1 MTPTDII
8 KKVRHLEIRTRKL
21 VTDSVTGA
29 YHSSF
34 KGRGMDFEEV
44 REYAIGDDVRSIDW
58 NVSAKMDKPFIKV
71 YREERELTLML
82 LIDLS
87 ASGIFGSVEQSKRER
102 AAEIASVLAFSA
114 TRNNDKV
121 GLLLYTDDVE
131 HYIPPKKGRRHIL
144 RVIRDILFFEPR
156 DKGTNHKAA
165 LDYLN
170 RVQRRKSVVF
180 LISDFLDSDTTS
192 NEKPTTRHAVV
203 PKGGGGTTN
212 HTSRPSTEGRGRNEQ
227 LFNTLAL
234 TNQRHDLISIAL
246 TDPRERELPNVGL
259 ITLEDAETGEMVE
272 LDTGSR
278 GVRDRYKKQAAERHA
293 DFTSGMRK
301 KGLDWIEASTEGPYL
316 PALRQLF
323 ARRASRH

>member
-1 MTPTDII
+1 VNTSDII
-8 KKVRHLEIRTRKL
+8 KKVRRLEIRTRRL

-29 YHSSF
+29 YYSSF

-44 REYAIGDDVRSIDW
+44 REYAIGDDVRTIDW
-58 NVSAKMDKPFIKV
+58 NVSAKMDRPFVKV
-71 YREERELTLML
+71 FREERELTIML

-102 AAEIASVLAFSA
+102 AAEIASVIAFSA
-114 TRNNDKV
+114 SQNNDKV
-121 GLLLYTDDVE
+121 GLLLYTDEVE

-144 RVIRDILFFEPR
+144 RVIRDILFFQPKG
-156 DKGTNHKAA
+156 KGTHHKSA

-180 LISDFLDSDTTS
+180 LISDFLESDSSDNNSPLPTS
-192 NEKPTTRHAVV
+192 HSP
-203 PKGGGGTTN
+203 
-212 HTSRPSTEGRGRNEQ
+212 
-227 LFNTLAL
+227 LFSTLAL
-234 TNQRHDLISIAL
+234 THQRHDLVSIVL
-246 TDPRERELPNVGL
+246 SDPREYELPEVGL

-272 LDTGSR
+272 IDTSNR
-278 GVRDRYKKQAAERHA
+278 RTRERYAQLARERRER
-293 DFTSGMRK
+293 FQTGMRK
-301 KGLDWIEASTEGPYL
+301 KGLDWIEAHTDQPYL

>member
-1 MTPTDII
+1 MTVSHLNKMNTADIL

-21 VTDSVTGA
+21 VTDSLTGA

-58 NVSAKMDKPFIKV
+58 NVSARMDKPFVKV

-144 RVIRDILFFEPR
+144 RVIRDILFYEPQS
-156 DKGTNHKAA
+156 KGTNHKTA

-180 LISDFLDSDTTS
+180 LVSDFLDGGSVAHQQTPSSDG
-192 NEKPTTRHAVV
+192 PV
-203 PKGGGGTTN
+203 P
-212 HTSRPSTEGRGRNEQ
+212 
-227 LFNTLAL
+227 LFDTLAL
-234 TNQRHDLISIAL
+234 TNRRHDLISIAL
-246 TDPRERELPNVGL
+246 TDPRECELPNVGL

-278 GVRDRYKKQAAERHA
+278 AVRERYRTQAAERQA
-293 DFTSGMRK
+293 RFNAGMRK
-301 KGLDWIEASTEGPYL
+301 KGLDWIESSTEGPYL

>member
-1 MTPTDII
+1 MNTSDII
-8 KKVRHLEIRTRKL
+8 KKVRRLEIRTRRL

-29 YHSSF
+29 YYSSF

-44 REYAIGDDVRSIDW
+44 REYAIGDDVRTIDW
-58 NVSAKMDKPFIKV
+58 NVSAKMDRPFVKV
-71 YREERELTLML
+71 FREERELTIML

-102 AAEIASVLAFSA
+102 AAEIASVIAFSA
-114 TRNNDKV
+114 SQNNDKV
-121 GLLLYTDDVE
+121 GLLLYTDEVE

-144 RVIRDILFFEPR
+144 RVIRDILFFKPR
-156 DKGTNHKAA
+156 GKGTNHKTV

-180 LISDFLDSDTTS
+180 LISDFLDSDESAKQAPATS
-192 NEKPTTRHAVV
+192 
-203 PKGGGGTTN
+203 GD
-212 HTSRPSTEGRGRNEQ
+212 Q
-227 LFNTLAL
+227 LFATLAL
-234 TNQRHDLISIAL
+234 THQRHDLVSIAL
-246 TDPRERELPNVGL
+246 SDPREYELPEVGL

-272 LDTGSR
+272 IDTSNR
-278 GVRDRYKKQAAERHA
+278 STRERYAQLAKERRER
-293 DFTSGMRK
+293 FQTGMRK
-301 KGLDWIEASTEGPYL
+301 KGLDWIEAQTDQPYL

>member
-1 MTPTDII
+1 MTPSDII
-8 KKVRHLEIRTRKL
+8 KKVRHIEIRTRQL
-21 VTDSVTGA
+21 VTDSFSGA

-44 REYAIGDDVRSIDW
+44 REYTIGDDVRSIDW
-58 NVSAKMDKPFIKV
+58 NVSAKMDRPFVKV

-131 HYIPPKKGRRHIL
+131 LYIPPKKGRRHIL
-144 RVIRDILFFEPR
+144 RVIRDILFFKPT
-156 DKGTNHKAA
+156 GSATNHKTA
-165 LDYLN
+165 LDTLN
-170 RVQRRKSVVF
+170 RVQRRKAVVF
-180 LISDFLDSDTTS
+180 LISDFLDSDAKS
-192 NEKPTTRHAVV
+192 SLPGFDPE
-203 PKGGGGTTN
+203 
-212 HTSRPSTEGRGRNEQ
+212 

-246 TDPRERELPNVGL
+246 TDPRESELPTVGL

-278 GVRDRYKKQAAERHA
+278 RVRERYRQLAAERHLA
-293 DFTSGMRK
+293 FESGMRK
-301 KGLDWIEASTEGPYL
+301 KGLDLIQASTGGSYL

-323 ARRASRH
+323 TRRASRH

>member
-1 MTPTDII
+1 VNTSDII
-8 KKVRHLEIRTRKL
+8 KKVRRLEIRTRRL

-29 YHSSF
+29 YYSCF

-44 REYAIGDDVRSIDW
+44 REYAIGDDVRTIDW
-58 NVSAKMDKPFIKV
+58 NVSAKMDRPFVKV
-71 YREERELTLML
+71 FREERELTLML

-102 AAEIASVLAFSA
+102 AAEIASVIAFSA
-114 TRNNDKV
+114 SQNNDKV
-121 GLLLYTDDVE
+121 GLLLYTDEVE

-144 RVIRDILFFEPR
+144 RVIRDILFFQPKG
-156 DKGTNHKAA
+156 KGTHHKSA

-180 LISDFLDSDTTS
+180 LISDFLESDSSDNNSPLPTS
-192 NEKPTTRHAVV
+192 HSP
-203 PKGGGGTTN
+203 
-212 HTSRPSTEGRGRNEQ
+212 
-227 LFNTLAL
+227 LFSTLAL
-234 TNQRHDLISIAL
+234 THQRHDLVSIAL
-246 TDPRERELPNVGL
+246 SDPREYELPEVGL

-272 LDTGSR
+272 IDTSNR
-278 GVRDRYKKQAAERHA
+278 RTRERYAQLARERRER
-293 DFTSGMRK
+293 FQTGMRK
-301 KGLDWIEASTEGPYL
+301 KGLDWIEAHTDQPYL

>member
-1 MTPTDII
+1 MIRDPWKIIPQLVNTTDII
-8 KKVRHLEIRTRKL
+8 KKVRRLEIRTRRL

-44 REYAIGDDVRSIDW
+44 REYAIGDDVRTIDW

-121 GLLLYTDDVE
+121 GLLLYTDEVE

-144 RVIRDILFFEPR
+144 RVIRDILFFKPEGT
-156 DKGTNHKAA
+156 GTNHEAA

-170 RVQRRKSVVF
+170 RVQGRKAVVF
-180 LISDFLDSDTTS
+180 LISDFLDSDARD
-192 NEKPTTRHAVV
+192 EAAPLD
-203 PKGGGGTTN
+203 PK
-212 HTSRPSTEGRGRNEQ
+212 

-246 TDPRERELPNVGL
+246 SDPRECELPNVGL

-272 LDTGSR
+272 LDTGNR
-278 GVRDRYKKQAAERHA
+278 QVRESYAKMAAKRQSNFQA
-293 DFTSGMRK
+293 GMRK

>member
-1 MTPTDII
+1 MNTSDII
-8 KKVRHLEIRTRKL
+8 KKVRRLEIRTRQL

-29 YHSSF
+29 YYSSF

-44 REYAIGDDVRSIDW
+44 REYAIGDDVRTIDW
-58 NVSAKMDKPFIKV
+58 NVSAKMDRPFVKV
-71 YREERELTLML
+71 FREERELTLML

-102 AAEIASVLAFSA
+102 AAEIASVIAFSA
-114 TRNNDKV
+114 SLNNDKV
-121 GLLLYTDDVE
+121 GLLLYTDEVE

-144 RVIRDILFFEPR
+144 RVIRDTLVFEP
-156 DKGTNHKAA
+156 KGKATNHKSA

-180 LISDFLDSDTTS
+180 LISDFLDSHSPLSTS
-192 NEKPTTRHAVV
+192 SSP
-203 PKGGGGTTN
+203 
-212 HTSRPSTEGRGRNEQ
+212 
-227 LFNTLAL
+227 LFSTLAL
-234 TNQRHDLISIAL
+234 THQRHDLVSIAL
-246 TDPRERELPNVGL
+246 SDPREFELPAVGL

-272 LDTGSR
+272 IDTSSR
-278 GVRDRYKKQAAERHA
+278 ATRERYAQLALERREHFQA
-293 DFTSGMRK
+293 GMRK
-301 KGLDWIEASTEGPYL
+301 KGLDWVEARTDQPYL

>member
-1 MTPTDII
+1 MTPSDII
-8 KKVRHLEIRTRKL
+8 KKVRRLEIRTRRL

-29 YHSSF
+29 YYSSF

-44 REYAIGDDVRSIDW
+44 REYAIGDDVRTIDW
-58 NVSAKMDKPFIKV
+58 NVSAKMDRPFVKV
-71 YREERELTLML
+71 FREERELTLML

-102 AAEIASVLAFSA
+102 AAEIASVIAFSA
-114 TRNNDKV
+114 SQNNDKV
-121 GLLLYTDDVE
+121 GLLLYTDEVE

-144 RVIRDILFFEPR
+144 RVIRDILFFEP
-156 DKGTNHKAA
+156 KGKATHHKSA

-180 LISDFLDSDTTS
+180 LISDFLDSNSPDIDS
-192 NEKPTTRHAVV
+192 PLPASH
-203 PKGGGGTTN
+203 
-212 HTSRPSTEGRGRNEQ
+212 SS
-227 LFNTLAL
+227 LFTTLAL
-234 TNQRHDLISIAL
+234 THQRHDLVSIAL
-246 TDPRERELPNVGL
+246 SDPREFELPEVGL

-272 LDTGSR
+272 IDTGSR
-278 GVRDRYKKQAAERHA
+278 ATRERYAQLARERRER
-293 DFTSGMRK
+293 FQTGMRK
-301 KGLDWIEASTEGPYL
+301 KGLDWIEARTDQPYL

>member
-1 MTPTDII
+1 VNTSDII

-21 VTDSVTGA
+21 VTDSLTGA

-58 NVSAKMDKPFIKV
+58 NVSAKMDKPFIKI

-121 GLLLYTDDVE
+121 GLLLYTDEVE

-144 RVIRDILFFEPR
+144 RVIRDILFFEPEGR
-156 DKGTNHKAA
+156 ATNHKTA

-170 RVQRRKSVVF
+170 RVQRRKAVVF
-180 LISDFLDSDTTS
+180 LVSDFLDSETS
-192 NEKPTTRHAVV
+192 VTAVDA
-203 PKGGGGTTN
+203 
-212 HTSRPSTEGRGRNEQ
+212 Q

-246 TDPRERELPNVGL
+246 TDPRESELPNVGL

-278 GVRDRYKKQAAERHA
+278 AVRERYRQKAAARQAG
-293 DFTSGMRK
+293 FQSGMRR

-323 ARRASRH
+323 ARRSSRH

>member
-1 MTPTDII
+1 MTPSDIL
-8 KKVRHLEIRTRKL
+8 KKVRHIEIRTRKL

-144 RVIRDILFFEPR
+144 RVIRDILFFEPKSR
-156 DKGTNHKAA
+156 RTNHKAA

-170 RVQRRKSVVF
+170 RVQGRKSVVF
-180 LISDFLDSDTTS
+180 LISDFLDSESPIATDDA
-192 NEKPTTRHAVV
+192 P
-203 PKGGGGTTN
+203 
-212 HTSRPSTEGRGRNEQ
+212 
-227 LFNTLAL
+227 LFNTLSL
-234 TNQRHDLISIAL
+234 TNRRHDLISIAL
-246 TDPRERELPNVGL
+246 TDPRERALPNVGL

-278 GVRDRYKKQAAERHA
+278 AVRERYKKLAAERHA
-293 DFTSGMRK
+293 IFQTGMRK

-323 ARRASRH
+323 ARRAGRF

>member
-1 MTPTDII
+1 MTPSDII
-8 KKVRHLEIRTRKL
+8 KKVRRLEIRTRKL

-44 REYAIGDDVRSIDW
+44 REYAIGDDVRTIDW
-58 NVSAKMDKPFIKV
+58 NVSAKMDKPFVKV

-87 ASGIFGSVEQSKRER
+87 ASGIFGSIDQSKRER

-121 GLLLYTDDVE
+121 GLLLYTEAVE

-144 RVIRDILFFEPR
+144 RVIRDILFVEPEQR
-156 DKGTNHKAA
+156 GTDHKSA

-170 RVQRRKSVVF
+170 RVQRRKTVVF
-180 LISDFLDSDTTS
+180 LISDFLEADSS
-192 NEKPTTRHAVV
+192 
-203 PKGGGGTTN
+203 
-212 HTSRPSTEGRGRNEQ
+212 

-234 TNQRHDLISIAL
+234 TNQRHDLIAIAL
-246 TDPRERELPNVGL
+246 SDPRESELPPVGL

-272 LDTGSR
+272 IDTGSKALR
-278 GVRDRYKKQAAERHA
+278 ERYKQLAAKRRNA
-293 DFTSGMRK
+293 FQSGMRK
-301 KGLDWIEASTEGPYL
+301 KGIDWIEASTEGPYL

>member
-1 MTPTDII
+1 MTPSDII
-8 KKVRHLEIRTRKL
+8 KKVRRLEIRTRRL

-29 YHSSF
+29 YYSSF

-44 REYAIGDDVRSIDW
+44 REYAIGDDVRTIDW
-58 NVSAKMDKPFIKV
+58 NVSAKMDRPFVKV
-71 YREERELTLML
+71 FREERELTLML

-102 AAEIASVLAFSA
+102 AAEIASVIAFSA
-114 TRNNDKV
+114 SQNNDKV
-121 GLLLYTDDVE
+121 GLLLYTDEVE

-144 RVIRDILFFEPR
+144 RVIRDILFFEP
-156 DKGTNHKAA
+156 KGKATNHKSA

-180 LISDFLDSDTTS
+180 LISDFLDAEQPLLGAEPTS
-192 NEKPTTRHAVV
+192 HN
-203 PKGGGGTTN
+203 
-212 HTSRPSTEGRGRNEQ
+212 
-227 LFNTLAL
+227 LFSTLAL
-234 TNQRHDLISIAL
+234 THQRHDLVSIAL
-246 TDPRERELPNVGL
+246 SDPREYELPEVGL

-272 LDTGSR
+272 IDTGSHR
-278 GVRDRYKKQAAERHA
+278 ARESYAKLAHERRA
-293 DFTSGMRK
+293 RFQTGMRK
-301 KGLDWIEASTEGPYL
+301 KGLDWIEAHTDQPYL